1 MRKLYWT
8 ICLFFP
14 LFASAQEPLN
24 LINPWRETFVNF
36 PSQSVGNT
44 HRVTVFLPEEK
55 VPLQKAYPVVYLL
68 NAGPA
73 DKERARAWLDASA
86 QKALVVGL
94 DFTEEDLQNES
105 ALVRFFSH
113 ELLPYID
120 TNYYTLARADARVI
134 GASGAAGARLAGKLL
149 AVPGLFGGA
158 ALVNPGE
165 ESSLQELPVSVRF
178 YLRANAVQVRAWQED
193 FLARGLAYGTGF
205 AYRLSGEEDSFSN
218 LPLEYLLAPSHEVQ
232 PRKAHAAVGD
242 KKLAVPGGSVQLHIQ
257 STLANGMKFDFLP
270 ETLRFKPSLLLWDP
284 SAQTLSAPPG
294 ARPGTVKISGIVD
307 KIPFKTQIKL
317 KKQEK

>member
-1 MRKLYWT
+1 MKKLSWI
-8 ICLFFP
+8 ICLFLP
-14 LFASAQEPLN
+14 LFAYGQEPLN

-86 QKALVVGL
+86 RKALVVGL
-94 DFTEEDLQNES
+94 DFTEEDLQDDS
-105 ALVRFFSH
+105 AVTRFFSH

-149 AVPGLFGGA
+149 AVPGLFGAA

-165 ESSLQELPVSVRF
+165 TASLRELPSSVRF
-178 YLRANAVQVRAWQED
+178 YLRANAAQVRTWQED
-193 FLARGLAYGTGF
+193 FLSRGLAYGTGF
-205 AYRLSGEEDSFSN
+205 AYRLSGEEDAFSN
-218 LPLEYLLAPSHEVQ
+218 LPLEYLLAPAQAVQ
-232 PRKAHAAVGD
+232 PRKAYAAVTD
-242 KKLAVPGGSVQLHIQ
+242 KKLSLPGGSVRLHIQ
-257 STLANGMKFDFLP
+257 SMLANGMKFDFLP
-270 ETLRFKPSLLLWDP
+270 ETLRFSPFVLWWDP
-284 SAQTLSAPPG
+284 SSQTLSAPPDSR
-294 ARPGTVKISGIVD
+294 AGTVKISGFVD